1 MKAIRLL
8 MLIATGVMLMM
19 GINSC
24 DNKKHTDGKSSAQS
38 KESSVKAK
46 VGSAQKLV
54 LIDFYATWCGPCKAM
69 TPVME
74 QMEQKYGDR
83 IEFQKVDVDQNEELA
98 RKYNVMSIPNIV
110 ILSPDEEVLENI
122 VGYHD
127 ADEMEEILNKVLER

>member
-24 DNKKHTDGKSSAQS
+24 DNKKQTGDKSSAQS
-38 KESSVKAK
+38 KESSVNAK

-74 QMEQKYGDR
+74 QMEQKYGNR

-127 ADEMEEILNKVLER
+127 ADEMEEILSKVLEK

>member
-24 DNKKHTDGKSSAQS
+24 DNKKQTDDKSSAQS
-38 KESSVKAK
+38 KESSVKTK

-54 LIDFYATWCGPCKAM
+54 LIDFYATWCGPCKTM

-127 ADEMEEILNKVLER
+127 ADEMEEILSKVLEK

>member
-1 MKAIRLL
+1 MKAFRLI
-8 MLIATGVMLMM
+8 MLIAAGVMLMA

-24 DNKKHTDGKSSAQS
+24 DNKKQTDDKSSAQS
-38 KESSVKAK
+38 KESSAK
-46 VGSAQKLV
+46 TQDVSTQKLV

-83 IEFQKVDVDQNEELA
+83 IEFQKVDVEQNEELA
-98 RKYNVMSIPNIV
+98 QKYNVQSIPNIV

-127 ADEMEEILNKVLER
+127 ADDMDEILSKVLEK